1 MGQLLPVAVN
11 LSCRIMFNIRFDMR
25 KTSSVAESVSM
36 YDEYQEQMLVE
47 SVDYYFTIIKFRVRR
62 KGQKGVK

>member
-1 MGQLLPVAVN
+1 
-11 LSCRIMFNIRFDMR
+11 MR

-47 SVDYYFTIIKFRVRR
+47 SDDYYFTIIKFRVRR
-62 KGQKGVK
+62 NGQKGVK